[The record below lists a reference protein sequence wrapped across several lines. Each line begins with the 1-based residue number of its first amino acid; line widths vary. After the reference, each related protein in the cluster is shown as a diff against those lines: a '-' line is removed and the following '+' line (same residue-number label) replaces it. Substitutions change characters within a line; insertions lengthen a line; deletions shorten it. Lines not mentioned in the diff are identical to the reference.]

1 MTPVTG
7 RATVYPF
14 AEMFEVTSQ
23 SQVSIDLTSFLEGMI
38 IEGVLVHIKTP
49 AVGACNLIVGDTD
62 DDNGFIIA
70 ADATAAAETI
80 YGAAVTER
88 GAYLYNATS
97 KAGHL
102 KAYTTTTKKL
112 TFVLSADP
120 TNEGVFNVIIFGHR
134 SGM

>member
-1 MTPVTG
+1 MTVTG

-23 SQVSIDLTSFLEGMI
+23 GTTAIELTSFLDGMI
-38 IEGVLVHIKTP
+38 IEGVIVHVKTP
-49 AVGACNLIVGDTD
+49 ATGTANLIVGDTD
-62 DDNGFIIA
+62 DDNGFITA
-70 ADATAAAETI
+70 QDATQAAETI
-80 YGAAVTER
+80 MGADVTER

-102 KAYTTTTKKL
+102 KVYTTTTKKL
-112 TFVLSADP
+112 TFELSAAP
-120 TNEGVFNVIIFGHR
+120 TTEGVFNVIIFGHR